1 MTQMTK
7 RLTQL
12 EAVNKSLKLEIR
24 EMSDKNFGLKSQ
36 NESLRL
42 LTSPEAI

>member
-24 EMSDKNFGLKSQ
+24 EMSEKNAGLK
-36 NESLRL
+36 
-42 LTSPEAI
+42 A